1 MESASCE
8 NKNCWLAAPIM
19 CQMLKRQN
27 VYIGMIKMVEGGD
40 FPLNRI
46 YAVDEMFAC
55 YTLKH

>member
-1 MESASCE
+1 
-8 NKNCWLAAPIM
+8 M

-27 VYIGMIKMVEGGD
+27 VYAGVIKMVKGGD